1 MYNIFKIVHIGYVV
15 AIKTYIN
22 TTSVKSL
29 CFVSAF
35 SCWAIILCLLHKI
48 VLEVIHEL
56 CVATSFI
63 SCCNNNVFCVLGY
76 CYAYLGK

>member
-1 MYNIFKIVHIGYVV
+1 MYNIFKIVRIGYVV
-15 AIKTYIN
+15 AIKTSSH

-35 SCWAIILCLLHKI
+35 SCWAIMLCLLHKM

-56 CVATSFI
+56 CVGTSFI
-63 SCCNNNVFCVLGY
+63 SCCNNILGY
-76 CYAYLGK
+76 CHAYLGK